1 MKHLVLIL
9 FSALTASAQIYIF
22 PPPTGSGGSGES
34 LPSQAGNSGKFLTT
48 DGTNAAWAAVLAAP
62 YALDITAGETVNMD
76 HNYNTKDAKVVC
88 VAAASPYTEV
98 FPGEVQYPSTNR
110 ITLIFSPAFTGRC
123 AVLSSVAG
131 AGGGGGGS
139 MVYPG
144 AGVPNST
151 GSAWGTSY
159 TVGTGA
165 NNLVQL
171 NGSSQL
177 PAVSAALLTNFP
189 TLNQNTTGTAAG
201 LSATLAIASGG
212 TGATTASA
220 ARVALLPSLSGNASK
235 CMAVN
240 SGATDV
246 EWTTCASG
254 GGGGTVDGTSLLG
267 AGTEGD
273 PLRVNPATVPTRITG
288 AASLSMSTFGSSSC
302 EEGNITVSGAAVGD
316 EVMIGAP
323 TGLGMGLTWVGYV
336 SSSNT
341 VTLRVCRISG
351 SATISAQTFRAT
363 IIRSF

>member
-34 LPSQAGNSGKFLTT
+34 LPSQAGNGGKFLTT
-48 DGTNAAWAAVLAAP
+48 DGTNAAWAAVLASP
-62 YALDITAGETVNMD
+62 YALDITAGETVNLD
-76 HNYNTKDAKVVC
+76 HNYGTKDAKVVC
-88 VAAASPYTEV
+88 VAAASPYAEV
-98 FPGEVQYPSTNR
+98 FPGAVEYPSTNR

-123 AVLSSVAG
+123 AVFSSIAGAG
-131 AGGGGGGS
+131 AGGGGGSGTVTSVGLTAPSEISVSGS
-139 MVYPG
+139 PVT
-144 AGVPNST
+144 AS
-151 GSAWGTSY
+151 GSFTLAWASQT
-159 TVGTGA
+159 A
-165 NNLVQL
+165 NKFLASPD
-171 NGSSQL
+171 GSSGAMSARAIVNGDL
-177 PAVSAALLTNFP
+177 PIVS
-189 TLNQNTTGTAAG
+189 
-201 LSATLAIASGG
+201 IAKGG
-212 TGATTASA
+212 TGGQTASA

-267 AGTEGD
+267 AGTAGD

-288 AASLSMSTFGSSSC
+288 TASLSMSTFGSSNC
-302 EEGNITVSGAAVGD
+302 EEGSITVSGAAVGD

-323 TGLGMGLTWVGYV
+323 TGLGMGLVWSGYV
-336 SSSNT
+336 SSAST
-341 VTLRVCRISG
+341 VTLRVCRITG